1 MSLKPQAVRPIP
13 AETARVAEAA
23 FPKRNVYMRMR
34 DQFGELYADGT
45 FADLFPERGQP
56 AESPACLALITVM
69 QFAEGLSD
77 RQAADAVRG
86 RIDWKYAL
94 GLD

>member
-1 MSLKPQAVRPIP
+1 MTLKPHTFHPIP
-13 AETARVAEAA
+13 PETVRVAELA

-34 DQFGELYADGT
+34 DQFGSLYEDEA
-45 FADLFPERGQP
+45 FAGLFPARGQP

-77 RQAADAVRG
+77 RQAADAV
-86 RIDWKYAL
+86 
-94 GLD
+94 